1 MNKQGFTTVELIL
14 TMVLVMIIMAT
25 ITNVTYTYRDCST
38 YEELKTEVTD
48 YKNTTTK
55 IIYDALLDTTDRV
68 IRMEKISDL
77 EYKFYTE
84 SNREKTLTILDESSK
99 VGINFQEDATLLG
112 VDYLVPG
119 FDDSLVSFEGVD
131 YQEDLENNIYSLDIA
146 FSHRNFEDFI
156 RIHLVIS

>member
-1 MNKQGFTTVELIL
+1 
-14 TMVLVMIIMAT
+14 
-25 ITNVTYTYRDCST
+25 
-38 YEELKTEVTD
+38 
-48 YKNTTTK
+48 
-55 IIYDALLDTTDRV
+55 
-68 IRMEKISDL
+68 MEKISDL

-84 SNREKTLTILDESSK
+84 SNQEKTLTILDESSK
-99 VGINFQEDATLLG
+99 VGINFQEDTTLLG

-119 FDDSLVSFEGVD
+119 SDDSLVSFEGVD